1 MFQWLPTKYSCA
13 GESQLLRIFSQKF
26 MIDTAVNK
34 SSFMSAATEL
44 YEFNTANW
52 ALDNSFMEQLTNPGE
67 SYPVVCPF
75 YLVDH
80 PQGTAVVDTGLSHD
94 MLDDPA
100 SYGPYGAEFM
110 EAFLPAIEYTPEMH
124 PRAQLEDAGY
134 SPEDVDYLVLT
145 HLHSD
150 HAGHI
155 DTFPNAEIIVQE
167 SELRYAHW
175 PVPVQEVFYLE
186 GDFDMLRSEDIR
198 RNPRTRRI
206 RCLRRWE
213 SRHVPDTGPP
223 VRPGGVSRVR
233 DHNSGS
239 GHRPQTVRL
248 QWFEAKAHDFSR
260 GMKPTPKNHTRYHC
274 PLLSDTFRYKQSL
287 F

>member
-1 MFQWLPTKYSCA
+1 MA
-13 GESQLLRIFSQKF
+13 
-26 MIDTAVNK
+26 
-34 SSFMSAATEL
+34 
-44 YEFNTANW
+44 
-52 ALDNSFMEQLTNPGE
+52 EQLTNPGG

-80 PQGTAVVDTGLSHD
+80 PQGTAVIDTGLSHD

-134 SPEDVDYLVLT
+134 SPEDIDYLVLT

-155 DTFPNAEIIVQE
+155 DTFSDAEIIVQE

-186 GDFDMLRSEDIR
+186 GDFDMLRLETYDV
-198 RNPRTRRI
+198 T
-206 RCLRRWE
+206 
-213 SRHVPDTGPP
+213 P
-223 VRPGGVSRVR
+223 VRGEYDVFGDGSLVTFPTPGHQSVQVELAESGTIILGADIAHKQSGY
-233 DHNSGS
+233 SGS
-239 GHRPQTVRL
+239 RR
-248 QWFEAKAHDFSR
+248 
-260 GMKPTPKNHTRYHC
+260 KPTT
-274 PLLSDTFRYKQSL
+274 SVVG
-287 F
+287 